1 MISDKG
7 KQFLTQFIFN
17 NNIDEQ
23 IKSLAYSERITIALD
38 LQILIKHLVKELE
51 VQTGE
56 DVFGLMFT
64 DGSDG

>member
-23 IKSLAYSERITIALD
+23 IKKLAYSERITIALD
-38 LQILIKHLVKELE
+38 LQLLVEHLVKELE
-51 VQTGE
+51 EQTGE
-56 DVFGLMFT
+56 DVLV
-64 DGSDG
+64 

>member
-23 IKSLAYSERITIALD
+23 IKKLVYSERITIALD
-38 LQILIKHLVKELE
+38 LQILVKHLVKELE
-51 VQTGE
+51 EQTGE
-56 DVFGLMFT
+56 DVFDLMFA